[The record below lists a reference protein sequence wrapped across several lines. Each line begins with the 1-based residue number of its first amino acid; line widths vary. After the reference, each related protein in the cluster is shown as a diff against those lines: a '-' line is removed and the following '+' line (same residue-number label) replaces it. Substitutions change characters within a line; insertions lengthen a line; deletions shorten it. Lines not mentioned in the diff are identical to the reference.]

1 MKTKMRARIMS
12 IAMAILMVVGLMPT
26 DLAVKSVSASDASS
40 NTHVF
45 ETSTLTAA
53 AEGTYTDGQ
62 EITYDDYFTI
72 VASSKTKINESSK
85 TFDDG
90 YTSGQRLAFGGKAD
104 INAGK
109 NYVSFK
115 TSTSATVK
123 IWWVEG
129 GEDNRSMAIYNLSS
143 GEVVAQTS
151 ETLAK
156 NAACVSTLTLSEAGT
171 YALGGLENNNY
182 IFKIEVTETPTVTST
197 VNTFET
203 STLTAAAEGTYTDGQ
218 EITYDDYFT
227 IVASSKTKINESKK
241 TFDDGYTSGQR
252 LAFGG
257 KADIDAGKN
266 YVSFKTSASATVKI
280 WWVAGGDNRNM
291 AIYNLS
297 SGEVAAQ
304 TSETLAKNAAC
315 VSTLTLSEAGTY
327 ALGGLENN
335 NYIFK
340 IEVTETSGEA
350 EEVVR
355 ADWSEVANPVITSVV
370 DNGDSTVTVDF
381 DALIGTDGADGAV
394 VTLTDTT
401 GESQTS
407 KYLKEGNTGS
417 KTFTVSSSGTYTATV
432 SIYREGEDDKTSDAV
447 SVNFVLP
454 LSEVT
459 INTTSST
466 GNGSVYI
473 GWQSVT
479 EADSY
484 IVSYSTDGEN
494 YVVAASG
501 ITDLEYTVTGLT
513 VGNSYTF
520 KVQAVRLLPATTTD
534 GTVSD
539 AVEVTKEAQTVWG
552 TITYGNGANSSN
564 FTKVGDLNADGY
576 VQLTAGKLTNG
587 KLTDSGNDGK
597 FVPASFDGLSF
608 YYTEVP
614 SNMNFTL
621 RAKVTVNQWYLSNGQ
636 EAFGLMAADQLGGSG
651 WNNAYFAAAT
661 KTEYYVD
668 ADGNVT
674 TDTTAT
680 KVTQKIGIESLEKTG
695 VTAENISLIEAN
707 DTDTIN
713 NCFSS
718 IAYPLEQRYPNESNL
733 IGNFTNGKGK
743 LDNNVNIT
751 EMYLTIQKNNTGY
764 FVTYESVDGSY
775 SVTKKYYDTEA
786 LSQIDADSVYV
797 GFFVSRFAQATFS
810 DVTFTTISPEN
821 DAPTEEQPVETIE
834 TVATIDSAESSNSS
848 AYDLQ
853 FTANAD
859 GVATIYQNGEAI
871 KEVTVTAG
879 QQITV
884 ATTLNLGSNT
894 FTVKYDA
901 DDNYVPGEYQ
911 VMSNYDEITINQTV
925 TYNAYNGETIYVSPN
940 ANGTGSKEDPADLQT
955 AIKYAQPGQ
964 TIVMMEGT
972 YKYTSTVTIPRGTN
986 GTEDALIYL
995 IADPD
1000 ASTRPVISGA
1010 NASGHAM
1017 EIAGN
1022 YWYIQ
1027 GIDVTESADGKDGI
1041 HLSGSHN
1048 TVDNVET
1055 YENGNTG
1062 LQISRLSANDADK
1075 STWPSYNLVLNC
1087 TSYNNHDKGYE
1098 DADGFAAKLT
1108 CGDGNVFD
1116 GCIAHNNADD
1126 GWDLFAKVQ
1135 TGSIGAV
1142 TIKNS
1147 VAYANGYLLDGTD
1160 AGNGNGFKMG
1170 GDSMSGYH
1178 VLYNCVAFDNKS
1190 KGIDSNSCPD
1200 IQISMSTSFN
1210 NEANNVALYT
1220 KTAANTDYSA
1230 SGILSFRTQNTD
1242 NGENIKLVG
1251 SQDATKVYQST
1262 NYFWKSASGDS
1273 KDASTTVTADW
1284 FESVD
1289 TGMDYTTHVYS
1300 SLPVTRNEDGTINMN
1315 GLLVLTDKAA
1325 EGTGATLNAST
1336 LTASKEV
1343 EVTGDVTTGLVTEVA
1358 ADEDVVYAVL
1368 DGDGEIVVK
1377 GESFSVRS
1385 AADFAKFVKVLVD
1398 GVEVDPSN
1406 YVVTEGSTIVT
1417 FNADYTATLS
1427 EGTHTVE
1434 IVSEDGVATAT
1445 ITVAST
1451 AGEVAADTDTVV
1463 ADAAA
1468 TTTTSEVAADSS
1480 EVSTTDKNTGDS
1492 AMPVVYVSL
1501 MVLAAVA
1508 FVANKKRKNA

>member
-26 DLAVKSVSASDASS
+26 DFSVVNVRANEDSS

-45 ETSTLTAA
+45 ETSTLTATA
-53 AEGTYTDGQ
+53 AGTYTDGQ

-72 VASSKTKINESSK
+72 VASSKTKIDASSK
-85 TFDDG
+85 TFDDE
-90 YTSGQRLAFGGKAD
+90 YTSEQRLNFGGKAD
-104 INAGK
+104 I
-109 NYVSFK
+109 
-115 TSTSATVK
+115 
-123 IWWVEG
+123 E
-129 GEDNRSMAIYNLSS
+129 
-143 GEVVAQTS
+143 
-151 ETLAK
+151 
-156 NAACVSTLTLSEAGT
+156 AA
-171 YALGGLENNNY
+171 
-182 IFKIEVTETPTVTST
+182 
-197 VNTFET
+197 
-203 STLTAAAEGTYTDGQ
+203 
-218 EITYDDYFT
+218 
-227 IVASSKTKINESKK
+227 
-241 TFDDGYTSGQR
+241 
-252 LAFGG
+252 
-257 KADIDAGKN
+257 KN

-280 WWVAGGDNRNM
+280 WWVAGDKDRSM
-291 AIYNLS
+291 VIYNLS

-304 TSETLAKNAAC
+304 TSETLAKNDPC

-327 ALGGLENN
+327 ALGGLEGN

-350 EEVVR
+350 AEVQR
-355 ADWSEVANPVITSVV
+355 ADWSKVANPTVTNVV
-370 DNGDSTVTVDF
+370 DNGDGTVTVDF
-381 DALIGTDGADGAV
+381 DALIGTNGADGAV

-407 KYLKEGNTGS
+407 KYLKEGSTGS

-459 INTTSST
+459 INTTAST

-494 YVVAASG
+494 YVVAADA
-501 ITDLEYTVTGLT
+501 ITDTEYTVTGLT
-513 VGNSYTF
+513 VGTTYKF
-520 KVQAVRLLPATTTD
+520 KVQAVRLLPATTTN

-539 AVEVTKEAQTVWG
+539 EVEATKEAQTVWG

-587 KLTDSGNDGK
+587 KLTGSGNDGK
-597 FVPASFDGLSF
+597 FVPASYDGLSF

-621 RAKVTVNQWYLSNGQ
+621 RTKVTVDQWYLSNGQ

-651 WNNAYFAAAT
+651 WNNAYFAAVT

-695 VTAENISLIEAN
+695 ITAENISLMEAN

-713 NCFSS
+713 NNFSS
-718 IAYPLEQRYPNESNL
+718 SAYPLEQRYSDSSNV
-733 IGNFTNGKGK
+733 IGNSVNTTS
-743 LDNNVNIT
+743 DQNIT

-786 LSQIDADSVYV
+786 LSQIDSDSVYV
-797 GFFVSRFAQATFS
+797 GFFVSRYAQATFS
-810 DVTFTTISPEN
+810 DVTFTTVSPEN
-821 DAPTEEQPVETIE
+821 DAPAEEQPVETIE
-834 TVATIDSAESSNSS
+834 TVATIDSAATTNKSTYE
-848 AYDLQ
+848 LQ

-859 GVATIYQNGEAI
+859 GVATVYQNGEAI
-871 KEVTVTAG
+871 KEVTVTANE
-879 QQITV
+879 QV
-884 ATTLNLGSNT
+884 KVETTLNLGSNT

-901 DDNYVPGEYQ
+901 NDNYVPGEYK
-911 VMSNYDEITINQTV
+911 VMSNYDEITIAKTV

-986 GTEDALIYL
+986 GTENALIYL

-1041 HLSGSHN
+1041 HLSGSYN

-1075 STWPSYNLVLNC
+1075 STWPSYNLILNC
-1087 TSYNNHDKGYE
+1087 TSYNNHDHGYE

-1135 TGSIGAV
+1135 SGAIGVV

-1147 VAYANGYLLDGTD
+1147 VAYANGYLLDGTN

-1170 GDSMSGYH
+1170 GDSMTGYH
-1178 VLYNCVAFDNKS
+1178 ILYNCVAFDNKS

-1220 KTAANTDYSA
+1220 NTAANTDYSA

-1242 NGENIKLVG
+1242 NAENIKLVG
-1251 SQDATKVYQST
+1251 NQDSTKVYQST
-1262 NYFWKSASGDS
+1262 NYFWKSASGES
-1273 KDASTTVTADW
+1273 KDASTTVTSDW

-1300 SLPVTRNEDGTINMN
+1300 ELPVTRNEDGTINMN

-1336 LTASKEV
+1336 LTASKEITV
-1343 EVTGDVTTGLVTEVA
+1343 SENVTTGLINEVA
-1358 ADEDVVYAVL
+1358 ADEDVTYAVL
-1368 DGDGEIVVK
+1368 DGDGVVVTQ
-1377 GESFSVRS
+1377 GESFVVRS

-1417 FNADYTATLS
+1417 FNAAYSATLAT
-1427 EGTHTVE
+1427 GTHTVE
-1434 IVSEDGVATAT
+1434 IVSTDGSATAT
-1445 ITVAST
+1445 ITVASAT
-1451 AGEVAADTDTVV
+1451 TGDVAADTAVV
-1463 ADAAA
+1463 SK
-1468 TTTTSEVAADSS
+1468 SEVAADSS
-1480 EVSTTDKNTGDS
+1480 VVSTTNEKTGDS

-1508 FVANKKRKNA
+1508 FIASKKRKNA

>member
-1 MKTKMRARIMS
+1 MS

-26 DLAVKSVSASDASS
+26 DFSVVNVRANEDSS

-45 ETSTLTAA
+45 ETSTLTATA
-53 AEGTYTDGQ
+53 AGTYTDGQ

-72 VASSKTKINESSK
+72 VASSKTKIDSSSK
-85 TFDDG
+85 TFDDE
-90 YTSGQRLAFGGKAD
+90 YTSGQRLSFGA
-104 INAGK
+104 
-109 NYVSFK
+109 
-115 TSTSATVK
+115 
-123 IWWVEG
+123 
-129 GEDNRSMAIYNLSS
+129 
-143 GEVVAQTS
+143 
-151 ETLAK
+151 
-156 NAACVSTLTLSEAGT
+156 
-171 YALGGLENNNY
+171 
-182 IFKIEVTETPTVTST
+182 
-197 VNTFET
+197 
-203 STLTAAAEGTYTDGQ
+203 
-218 EITYDDYFT
+218 
-227 IVASSKTKINESKK
+227 
-241 TFDDGYTSGQR
+241 
-252 LAFGG
+252 

-280 WWVAGGDNRNM
+280 WWVEGGEDNRSM
-291 AIYNLS
+291 VIYNLS
-297 SGEVAAQ
+297 TGEVAAQ
-304 TSETLAKNAAC
+304 TSETLTKNAAC
-315 VSTLTLSEAGTY
+315 ISTLTLSEAGTY

-350 EEVVR
+350 EEVQR
-355 ADWSEVANPVITSVV
+355 ADWSEVANPTVTNVV
-370 DNGDSTVTVDF
+370 DNGDGTVTVDF
-381 DALIGTDGADGAV
+381 NALIGTDGADGAV

-407 KYLKEGNTGS
+407 KYSKEGSTGS

-459 INTTSST
+459 INTTAST

-494 YVVAASG
+494 YVVAADA
-501 ITDLEYTVTGLT
+501 ITDTEYTVTGLT
-513 VGNSYTF
+513 VGTTYKF
-520 KVQAVRLLPATTTD
+520 KVQAVRLLPATTTN

-539 AVEVTKEAQTVWG
+539 EVEATKEAQTVWG

-587 KLTDSGNDGK
+587 KLTGSGNDGK
-597 FVPASFDGLSF
+597 FVPASYDGLSF

-621 RAKVTVNQWYLSNGQ
+621 RAKVTVDQWYLSNGQ

-651 WNNAYFAAAT
+651 WNNAYYAAVT

-695 VTAENISLIEAN
+695 VTAENISLMEAN
-707 DTDTIN
+707 DTNTIN
-713 NCFSS
+713 NNFSS
-718 IAYPLEQRYPNESNL
+718 SAYPLEQRYSDSSNV
-733 IGNFTNGKGK
+733 IGNSVNTSS
-743 LDNNVNIT
+743 DQNIT

-797 GFFVSRFAQATFS
+797 GFFVSRYAQATFS
-810 DVTFTTISPEN
+810 DVTFTTVSPEN
-821 DAPTEEQPVETIE
+821 DAPAEEQPVETIE
-834 TVATIDSAESSNSS
+834 TVATIDSAATTNKSTYE
-848 AYDLQ
+848 LQ

-859 GVATIYQNGEAI
+859 GVATVYQNGEAI
-871 KEVTVTAG
+871 KEVAVTANE
-879 QQITV
+879 QV
-884 ATTLNLGSNT
+884 KVETTLNLGSNT

-901 DDNYVPGEYQ
+901 NDNYVPGEYK
-911 VMSNYDEITINQTV
+911 VMSNYDEITISQTV

-1041 HLSGSHN
+1041 HLSGSYN

-1075 STWPSYNLVLNC
+1075 STWPSYNLILNC

-1135 TGSIGAV
+1135 SGAIGVV

-1147 VAYANGYLLDGTD
+1147 VAYANGYLLDGTN

-1170 GDSMSGYH
+1170 GDSMTGYH
-1178 VLYNCVAFDNKS
+1178 ILYNCVAFDNKS

-1220 KTAANTDYSA
+1220 NTAANTDYSA

-1242 NGENIKLVG
+1242 NAENIKLVG
-1251 SQDATKVYQST
+1251 SQDSTKVYQST
-1262 NYFWKSASGDS
+1262 NYFWKSASGES
-1273 KDASTTVTADW
+1273 KDASTTVTSDW

-1300 SLPVTRNEDGTINMN
+1300 ELPVTRNEDGTINMN

-1336 LTASKEV
+1336 LTASKEITV
-1343 EVTGDVTTGLVTEVA
+1343 SENVTTGLISEVA
-1358 ADEDVVYAVL
+1358 ADEDVTYAVL
-1368 DGDGEIVVK
+1368 DGDGVVVTQ
-1377 GESFSVRS
+1377 GESFVVRS

-1417 FNADYTATLS
+1417 FNAAYSATLAT
-1427 EGTHTVE
+1427 GTHTVE

-1445 ITVAST
+1445 ITVASAT
-1451 AGEVAADTDTVV
+1451 TGEVAADTATVV
-1463 ADAAA
+1463 AADSA
-1468 TTTTSEVAADSS
+1468 TVAADSS
-1480 EVSTTDKNTGDS
+1480 EVSTTDKKTGDS

-1501 MVLAAVA
+1501 MALAAVA
-1508 FVANKKRKNA
+1508 FVTNKKRKNA

>member
-12 IAMAILMVVGLMPT
+12 FAMAILMVVGLMPT
-26 DLAVKSVSASDASS
+26 DFSVVNVRANEGSS

-45 ETSTLTAA
+45 ETSTLTATA
-53 AEGTYTDGQ
+53 AGTYTDGQ

-72 VASSKTKINESSK
+72 VASSKTKIDASSK
-85 TFDDG
+85 TFADE
-90 YTSGQRLAFGGKAD
+90 YTSEQRLNFGGKAD
-104 INAGK
+104 I
-109 NYVSFK
+109 
-115 TSTSATVK
+115 
-123 IWWVEG
+123 E
-129 GEDNRSMAIYNLSS
+129 
-143 GEVVAQTS
+143 
-151 ETLAK
+151 
-156 NAACVSTLTLSEAGT
+156 
-171 YALGGLENNNY
+171 
-182 IFKIEVTETPTVTST
+182 
-197 VNTFET
+197 
-203 STLTAAAEGTYTDGQ
+203 
-218 EITYDDYFT
+218 
-227 IVASSKTKINESKK
+227 
-241 TFDDGYTSGQR
+241 
-252 LAFGG
+252 
-257 KADIDAGKN
+257 AGKN

-280 WWVAGGDNRNM
+280 WWAESGADNKSM

-304 TSETLAKNAAC
+304 TSETLAKNDPC

-327 ALGGLENN
+327 ALGGLEGN

-350 EEVVR
+350 EEVKR
-355 ADWSEVANPVITSVV
+355 ADWSEVANPTVTSVV
-370 DNGDSTVTVDF
+370 DNGDGTVTVDF
-381 DALIGTDGADGAV
+381 DALIGTNGADGAV

-407 KYLKEGNTGS
+407 KYLKEGSTGS

-459 INTTSST
+459 INTTAST

-479 EADSY
+479 EANSY

-494 YVVAASG
+494 YVVAADA
-501 ITDLEYTVTGLT
+501 ITDTEYTVTGLT
-513 VGNSYTF
+513 VGTTYKF
-520 KVQAVRLLPATTTD
+520 KVQAVRLLPATTTN

-539 AVEVTKEAQTVWG
+539 EVEATKEAQTVWG

-587 KLTDSGNDGK
+587 KLTGSGNDGK
-597 FVPASFDGLSF
+597 FVPASYDGLSF

-621 RAKVTVNQWYLSNGQ
+621 RTKVTVDQWYLSNGQ

-651 WNNAYFAAAT
+651 WNNTYFAAVT

-695 VTAENISLIEAN
+695 ITAENISLMEAN

-713 NCFSS
+713 NNFSS
-718 IAYPLEQRYPNESNL
+718 TAYPLEQRYSDSSNV
-733 IGNFTNGKGK
+733 IGNSVNTTS
-743 LDNNVNIT
+743 DQNIT

-786 LSQIDADSVYV
+786 LSQIDSDSVYV
-797 GFFVSRFAQATFS
+797 GFFVSRYAQATFS
-810 DVTFTTISPEN
+810 DVTFTTVSPEN
-821 DAPTEEQPVETIE
+821 DAPAEEQPVETIE
-834 TVATIDSAESSNSS
+834 TVATIDSAATTNKSTYE
-848 AYDLQ
+848 LQ

-859 GVATIYQNGEAI
+859 GVATVYQNGEAI
-871 KEVTVTAG
+871 KEVAVTANE
-879 QQITV
+879 QV
-884 ATTLNLGSNT
+884 KVETTLNLGSNT

-901 DDNYVPGEYQ
+901 NDNYVPGEYK
-911 VMSNYDEITINQTV
+911 VMSNYDEITIAKTV

-986 GTEDALIYL
+986 GTENALIYL

-1041 HLSGSHN
+1041 HLSGSYN

-1075 STWPSYNLVLNC
+1075 STWPSYNLILNC
-1087 TSYNNHDKGYE
+1087 TSYNNHDHGYE

-1135 TGSIGAV
+1135 SGAIGVV

-1147 VAYANGYLLDGTD
+1147 VAYANGYLLDGTN

-1170 GDSMSGYH
+1170 GDSMTGYH
-1178 VLYNCVAFDNKS
+1178 ILYNCVAFDNKS

-1220 KTAANTDYSA
+1220 NTAANTDYSA

-1242 NGENIKLVG
+1242 NAENIKLVG
-1251 SQDATKVYQST
+1251 NQDSTKVYQST
-1262 NYFWKSASGDS
+1262 NYFWRSASGES
-1273 KDASTTVTADW
+1273 KDASTTVTSDW

-1300 SLPVTRNEDGTINMN
+1300 ELPVTRNEDGTINMN

-1336 LTASKEV
+1336 LTASKEITV
-1343 EVTGDVTTGLVTEVA
+1343 SENVTTGLINEVA
-1358 ADEDVVYAVL
+1358 ADEDVTYAVL
-1368 DGDGEIVVK
+1368 DGDGVVVTQ
-1377 GESFSVRS
+1377 GESFVVRS

-1417 FNADYTATLS
+1417 FNAAYSATLAT
-1427 EGTHTVE
+1427 GTHTVE
-1434 IVSEDGVATAT
+1434 IVSTDGSATAT
-1445 ITVAST
+1445 ITVASAT
-1451 AGEVAADTDTVV
+1451 TGEVAADT
-1463 ADAAA
+1463 A
-1468 TTTTSEVAADSS
+1468 TVAADSS
-1480 EVSTTDKNTGDS
+1480 VVSTTNEKTGDS

-1508 FVANKKRKNA
+1508 FIASKKRKNA

>member
-12 IAMAILMVVGLMPT
+12 IAMAFLMVVGLMPT
-26 DLAVKSVSASDASS
+26 DLAVKSVSASDDSS

-45 ETSTLTAA
+45 ETSTLTATA
-53 AEGTYTDGQ
+53 AGTYTDGQ

-72 VASSKTKINESSK
+72 VASSKTKIDSSTK
-85 TFDDG
+85 TFDDE
-90 YTSGQRLAFGGKAD
+90 YTSEQRLNFGGKAD
-104 INAGK
+104 IDAAK

-115 TSTSATVK
+115 TSASATVK
-123 IWWVEG
+123 IWWAEG
-129 GEDNRSMAIYNLSS
+129 GEDNRSMAIYNLST
-143 GEVVAQTS
+143 GEVAAQTS
-151 ETLAK
+151 ETLTK

-203 STLTAAAEGTYTDGQ
+203 STLTAVAAGTYTDGQ
-218 EITYDDYFT
+218 EIAYDDYFT
-227 IVASSKTKINESKK
+227 IVASSKTKIDASSK
-241 TFDDGYTSGQR
+241 TFDDEYTSGQR
-252 LAFGG
+252 LNFGG
-257 KADIDAGKN
+257 KADIDAAKN

-280 WWVAGGDNRNM
+280 WWAEGGEDNRSM

-297 SGEVAAQ
+297 TGEVAAQ
-304 TSETLAKNAAC
+304 TSETLTKNAAC

-350 EEVVR
+350 EEVQR
-355 ADWSEVANPVITSVV
+355 ADWSEVANPTVTNVV
-370 DNGDSTVTVDF
+370 DNGDGTVTVDF
-381 DALIGTDGADGAV
+381 DALIGTDGADGAI

-417 KTFTVSSSGTYTATV
+417 KTFTVSSTGTYTATV
-432 SIYREGEDDKTSDAV
+432 STYREGEDDKTSDAV

-459 INTTSST
+459 INTTAST

-484 IVSYSTDGEN
+484 IVSYSADGEN
-494 YVVAASG
+494 YVVAADA
-501 ITDLEYTVTGLT
+501 ITDTEYTVTGLT
-513 VGNSYTF
+513 VGTTYKF
-520 KVQAVRLLPATTTD
+520 KVQAVRLLPATTTN

-539 AVEVTKEAQTVWG
+539 EVEATKEAQTVWG

-564 FTKVGDLNADGY
+564 FTKVGELNSDGY

-587 KLTDSGNDGK
+587 KLTGSGNDGK
-597 FVPASFDGLSF
+597 FVPASYDGLSF

-621 RAKVTVNQWYLSNGQ
+621 RAKVTVDQWYLSNGQ

-651 WNNAYFAAAT
+651 WNNAYFAAVT

-695 VTAENISLIEAN
+695 VTAENISLMEAN

-713 NCFSS
+713 NNFSS
-718 IAYPLEQRYPNESNL
+718 SAYPLEQRYSDSSNV
-733 IGNFTNGKGK
+733 IGNSVNTTS
-743 LDNNVNIT
+743 DQNIT

-786 LSQIDADSVYV
+786 LSQIDSDSVYV
-797 GFFVSRFAQATFS
+797 GFFVSRYAQATFS

-821 DAPTEEQPVETIE
+821 DAPAEEQPVETIE
-834 TVATIDSAESSNSS
+834 TVATIDSADTTNKSTYE
-848 AYDLQ
+848 LQ

-859 GVATIYQNGEAI
+859 GVATVYQNGEAI
-871 KEVTVTAG
+871 KEVAVTANE
-879 QQITV
+879 QV
-884 ATTLNLGSNT
+884 KVETTLNLGSNT

-911 VMSNYDEITINQTV
+911 VMSNYDVITINQTV
-925 TYNAYNGETIYVSPN
+925 TYNAYDGETIYVSPN

-995 IADPD
+995 IADPN

-1041 HLSGSHN
+1041 HLSGSYN

-1075 STWPSYNLVLNC
+1075 STWPSYNLILNC

-1135 TGSIGAV
+1135 SGAIGVV

-1147 VAYANGYLLDGTD
+1147 VAYANGYLLDGTN

-1170 GDSMSGYH
+1170 GDSMTGYH
-1178 VLYNCVAFDNKS
+1178 ILYNCVAFDNKS

-1220 KTAANTDYSA
+1220 NTAANTDYSA

-1242 NGENIKLVG
+1242 NAENIKLVG
-1251 SQDATKVYQST
+1251 SQDSTKVYQST
-1262 NYFWKSASGDS
+1262 NYFWKSASGES
-1273 KDASTTVTADW
+1273 KDASTTVTSDW

-1300 SLPVTRNEDGTINMN
+1300 ELPVTRNEDGTINMN

-1336 LTASKEV
+1336 LTASKEITV
-1343 EVTGDVTTGLVTEVA
+1343 SENVTTGLITEVA
-1358 ADEDVVYAVL
+1358 ADEDVTYAVL
-1368 DGDGEIVVK
+1368 DGDGVVVTQ
-1377 GESFSVRS
+1377 GESFVVRS
-1385 AADFAKFVKVLVD
+1385 EADFAKFVKVLVD

-1417 FNADYTATLS
+1417 FNAAYSATLAT
-1427 EGTHTVE
+1427 GTHTVE
-1434 IVSEDGVATAT
+1434 IVSTDGSATAT
-1445 ITVAST
+1445 ITVASAT
-1451 AGEVAADTDTVV
+1451 TGEVAADTATVV
-1463 ADAAA
+1463 AADSA
-1468 TTTTSEVAADSS
+1468 TVAADSS
-1480 EVSTTDKNTGDS
+1480 EVSTTDKKTGDS

-1508 FVANKKRKNA
+1508 FIASKKRKNA